1 MSRILN
7 RFISLLAVTL
17 WVFASQMCM
26 AADQRPPGARI
37 QLQPPRLTALA
48 RALQDADPTTQW
60 EFADIVLEAMLHSY
74 DAELSDAARE
84 RLSTPARRNKLAR
97 WRQATAG
104 VATQL
109 EQARLRLSQGT
120 PFVLHVDAQQ
130 QLFIIIDGQPVA
142 VTAPRP
148 EAERDVEERVL
159 AAFCRFNDCSVV
171 NDQGTSRSPDKR
183 DLVGAW
189 LLSQQAPPTFEV
201 DDVLRCEFTDLM
213 RREDKAAACRE
224 TAGELVELDQAIRTA
239 ADRGYRID
247 WEILAAHPPS
257 SGGGGQVV
265 VNAAGAFLEARTS
278 MLARLPETDW
288 RNLVEWLRRAPLD
301 KQAPVTLH
309 RAEHMIADR

>member
-1 MSRILN
+1 MSRWSRRHAARARSRAPSDPHRSGPRRRATRSAHLVGA
-7 RFISLLAVTL
+7 LLALGTVLT
-17 WVFASQMCM
+17 WC
-26 AADQRPPGARI
+26 AAPG
-37 QLQPPRLTALA
+37 
-48 RALQDADPTTQW
+48 
-60 EFADIVLEAMLHSY
+60 
-74 DAELSDAARE
+74 DAA
-84 RLSTPARRNKLAR
+84 A
-97 WRQATAG
+97 QA
-104 VATQL
+104 L
-109 EQARLRLSQGT
+109 P